1 MQKPSYLN
9 IVIVVIILILCSNNT
24 VISQTFRQTQK
35 DSYTRYELLDPESN
49 SFRIYYDVSATTAGA
64 NYYFNSIRQ
73 GSEAIVHGVSDLMS
87 GVNLKWDVVDG
98 ATAKSSGHETANPE
112 RHYIRIKL
120 PRPVPEGG
128 EVRLR
133 IDKTYKDKK
142 SYYIDNNNSIVFS
155 RSLGIKR
162 NSVVLPSGYEL
173 ITCNY
178 PSQVRTESDGRI
190 RISFMNRGP
199 ASVPFTVSARLLPRR
214 INKVSEVQHETRQE
228 SATNI
233 SQTRSVASSAR
244 LDYTFSERA
253 FQDREIVYFLK
264 QPESHSFF
272 LYHDYTESRQGVDKY
287 LNIVRKGSKAS
298 EPSAFILD
306 TGQELK
312 VEKYT
317 GKQIKEQ
324 GIEIER
330 EVDPETEVVIIWF
343 DPVKK
348 GQSVRLRISETYTDP
363 NRYLLL
369 GDELIWDRSFGRPR
383 NSVILPEGWY
393 VTTNSIPAII
403 SETDDGKIRLYYVND
418 RPGNIDVLIKA
429 KRR

>member
-1 MQKPSYLN
+1 MQKPPYLN
-9 IVIVVIILILCSNNT
+9 IVKIAIILILCSNIT

-64 NYYFNSIRQ
+64 DYYFNSIRH
-73 GSEAIVHGVSDLMS
+73 GSEAIVHGVSDLMT
-87 GVNLKWDVVDG
+87 GENLEWDVVNG
-98 ATAKSSGHETANPE
+98 GTAKMSGHETANLE

-120 PRPVPEGG
+120 LRPVPDGG
-128 EVRLR
+128 EVRIR
-133 IDKTYKDKK
+133 IDKTYKDEK
-142 SYYIDNNNSIVFS
+142 SYYIDNNEIIFS

-173 ITCNY
+173 IACNY

-190 RISFMNRGP
+190 RVSFMNRGP
-199 ASVPFTVSARLLPRR
+199 VSVPFFINARLLSQR
-214 INKVSEVQHETRQE
+214 INKIKEVQRESRQE
-228 SATNI
+228 SGSNI

-244 LDYTFSERA
+244 IDYRFSERA

-272 LYHDYTESRQGVDKY
+272 LYHDYTESRAGVDKY

-298 EPSAFILD
+298 KPSALILD

-324 GIEIER
+324 GIEIGR
-330 EVDPETEVVIIWF
+330 EVSPETEVVIIWF
-343 DPVKK
+343 DSVKK

-363 NRYLLL
+363 NRYLLV

-418 RPGNIDVLIKA
+418 RPGNIDVFIKA